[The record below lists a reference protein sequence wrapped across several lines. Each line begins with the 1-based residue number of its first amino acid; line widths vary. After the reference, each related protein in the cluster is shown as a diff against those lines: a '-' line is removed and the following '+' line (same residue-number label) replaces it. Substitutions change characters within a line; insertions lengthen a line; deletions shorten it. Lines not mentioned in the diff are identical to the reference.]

1 MRSFVKTAATIA
13 FTMLALAPARHARA
27 DAAANVAGAATTSTD
42 GAVIYQQICQGC
54 HMANA
59 KGGVGAGMIPALAG
73 NPKLKASGY
82 PVYMV
87 LNGNGGMPWFSSML
101 SDTQV
106 ASVVNYVRTNFG
118 NSYNDAVKPEDVAA
132 VRGPNPTMEK

>member
-1 MRSFVKTAATIA
+1 MRIFLSTTAAILFATLA
-13 FTMLALAPARHARA
+13 AAPVQRALA
-27 DAAANVAGAATTSTD
+27 DTAANVAGAATTSTD
-42 GAVIYQQICQGC
+42 GAVIYQQVCQGC

-59 KGGVGAGMIPALAG
+59 KGGVGAGTIPALAG

-101 SDTQV
+101 SDAQV
-106 ASVVNYVRTNFG
+106 AAVVTYVRSNFG
-118 NSYNDAVKPEDVAA
+118 NHYADAVKPEDVAA
-132 VRGPNPTMEK
+132 VRGPNPTMER

>member
-1 MRSFVKTAATIA
+1 MHILRTGATTILLAA
-13 FTMLALAPARHARA
+13 LALAPVHRAFA

-42 GAVIYQQICQGC
+42 GAVIYQQVCQGC

-59 KGGVGAGMIPALAG
+59 KGGVGAGTIPALAG

-101 SDTQV
+101 SDAQV
-106 ASVVNYVRTNFG
+106 AAVVNYVRSNFG
-118 NSYNDAVKPEDVAA
+118 NSYSDAVKPEDVAA